1 MSGWMMWMGHR
12 IGIRR
17 ESRTT
22 RVYDAKRRC
31 NMIEN
36 VILALFIAIP
46 VVLLAAAAVAT
57 IRTNRMSD
65 FEEEV

>member
-1 MSGWMMWMGHR
+1 
-12 IGIRR
+12 
-17 ESRTT
+17 
-22 RVYDAKRRC
+22 
-31 NMIEN
+31 MIEN

-57 IRTNRMSD
+57 IRTNRMND

>member
-1 MSGWMMWMGHR
+1 
-12 IGIRR
+12 
-17 ESRTT
+17 
-22 RVYDAKRRC
+22 
-31 NMIEN
+31 MIEN